1 MKIQIAQKNKEAP
14 PKFTGRFSEDGERLA
29 FGSYTKMW
37 LKKFMKANP
46 DMPFEI
52 VPLLPESV
60 KQRGFF
66 EGAVIPLWAFLDKN
80 DYRNSNVLKKYHE
93 YSKLEFNPEIVIIGG
108 QPRKVGG
115 STKRKLNE
123 GFLEKII
130 GYLEDNYGIDSSK
143 VLSPQLYKK
152 FRDEIY
158 PSDTAMKYDTFIDYM
173 IDIKILT

>member
-60 KQRGFF
+60 KQRGFLR
-66 EGAVIPLWAFLDKN
+66 GQLFLYGLFWTKMII
-80 DYRNSNVLKKYHE
+80 
-93 YSKLEFNPEIVIIGG
+93 EI
-108 QPRKVGG
+108 Q
-115 STKRKLNE
+115 
-123 GFLEKII
+123 
-130 GYLEDNYGIDSSK
+130 
-143 VLSPQLYKK
+143 
-152 FRDEIY
+152 
-158 PSDTAMKYDTFIDYM
+158 MC
-173 IDIKILT
+173 

>member
-1 MKIQIAQKNKEAP
+1 M
-14 PKFTGRFSEDGERLA
+14 
-29 FGSYTKMW
+29 
-37 LKKFMKANP
+37 
-46 DMPFEI
+46 
-52 VPLLPESV
+52 
-60 KQRGFF
+60 
-66 EGAVIPLWAFLDKN
+66 
-80 DYRNSNVLKKYHE
+80 LKKYHE